1 MLLPF
6 SLRQLPQTKH
16 DHVLNN
22 DVSSICFSLPL
33 RAAFEDAIRDVSTQ
47 TRALKNSWTPFGN
60 HALQQVIAAC
70 PPWLAQTIVYW
81 LSNKATVVLS
91 SVPGTKTGYKYD
103 GCESTGVIAL
113 LPGLCDI
120 SFGISA
126 ASMRGR
132 LYMAITADEVIV
144 ENPQEIKDLIEQYYD
159 EQLALVK
166 KSTE

>member
-1 MLLPF
+1 M
-6 SLRQLPQTKH
+6 
-16 DHVLNN
+16 
-22 DVSSICFSLPL
+22 
-33 RAAFEDAIRDVSTQ
+33 
-47 TRALKNSWTPFGN
+47 
-60 HALQQVIAAC
+60 
-70 PPWLAQTIVYW
+70 
-81 LSNKATVVLS
+81 VLS

-159 EQLALVK
+159 EQLALVNK
-166 KSTE
+166 RTE